1 MQDWWNAT
9 TIGDYWRLWNVPVH
23 KWLLRHVYY
32 PALRRHV
39 PKTIA
44 ACCVFFVSAVFHEL
58 LVGVPLHMVRFWA
71 FSGLM
76 FQVRASLLNFVLCV
90 GSSELALAVEL
101 AAYKHKM

>member
-32 PALRRHV
+32 PALRHHV
-39 PKTIA
+39 PKHLA
-44 ACCVFFVSAVFHEL
+44 ACCVFFVSAVFHEM

-71 FSGLM
+71 FFGLM
-76 FQVRASLLNFVLCV
+76 FQVRSPHRFP
-90 GSSELALAVEL
+90 ALGTWESG
-101 AAYKHKM
+101 HHR